1 MAVMRKILGE
11 ISVIP
16 GVTGSCIFDKTA
28 GVLCTDLQTE
38 LPKDMTESVCMHFVR
53 LLQMGRMNKLDIK
66 SVHFRFDRY
75 AVIGMSLDTEV
86 ILLTICEA
94 GANCSLVAT
103 TVAMLADDMRDEL
116 FEKFS
121 PSSTPAMTVATEEDI
136 AGPPVPDEE
145 KSGAEAMPL
154 LLEEIE
160 HALAAAIGP
169 LASMIMGDYLDKW
182 RQNGPSS
189 PDRLPGLVTM
199 LIREIKDPKLA
210 EDFKS
215 RIRHL
220 L

>member
-1 MAVMRKILGE
+1 MRKLLGE

-38 LPKDMTESVCMHFVR
+38 LPKDVTESVCMHFVR

-75 AVIGMSLDTEV
+75 AVIGMNLDTGV
-86 ILLTICEA
+86 ILLTICDA
-94 GANCSLVAT
+94 DANCSLVAT

-116 FEKFS
+116 FEKFPPS
-121 PSSTPAMTVATEEDI
+121 PTPAMTIAKKEDI
-136 AGPPVPDEE
+136 ACLRPLVPDDER
-145 KSGAEAMPL
+145 SGAEAMTL

-160 HALAAAIGP
+160 HALTAAIGP
-169 LASMIMGDYLDKW
+169 LSSMVMGGYLDKW

-189 PDRLPGLVTM
+189 PGRLPELVTM
-199 LIREIKDPKLA
+199 LIREIEDPKLA

>member
-1 MAVMRKILGE
+1 MRKLLGE
-11 ISVIP
+11 IAVIP
-16 GVTGSCIFDKTA
+16 GVTGSCIFDKNA

-53 LLQMGRMNKLDIK
+53 LLQMGRMNKLNIR

-86 ILLTICEA
+86 VLLTICGA
-94 GANCSLVAT
+94 DANCSLVAT

-116 FEKFS
+116 FEKFPP
-121 PSSTPAMTVATEEDI
+121 PSNPAMTVTGKEDI
-136 AGPPVPDEE
+136 ASPGPDDER
-145 KSGAEAMPL
+145 SGAEAMPL
-154 LLEEIE
+154 LLEEIK

-169 LASMIMGDYLDKW
+169 LADMIMGDYLDKW

-199 LIREIKDPKLA
+199 LIGEIKDPKLA

-215 RIRHL
+215 RIQHL

>member
-1 MAVMRKILGE
+1 LLGE

-53 LLQMGRMNKLDIK
+53 LLQMGRMNKLNIK

-86 ILLTICEA
+86 VLLTICEA
-94 GANCSLVAT
+94 DANCSLVAT

-116 FEKFS
+116 FEKFP
-121 PSSTPAMTVATEEDI
+121 PSSNLVMTAAGEEEI
-136 AGPPVPDEE
+136 ACPPVQDDD
-145 KSGAEAMPL
+145 KGGAEALPL

-160 HALAAAIGP
+160 QALAAVIGP
-169 LASMIMGDYLDKW
+169 PAGMVVTGDCLDKW
-182 RQNGPSS
+182 RQKGPSS
-189 PDRLPGLVTM
+189 PGRLPELVAM
-199 LIREIKDPKLA
+199 LVKEIEDPKLA

-215 RIRHL
+215 RIQHL